1 MTQTLLEEPPALRQA
16 LQNKRIQQQQKIL
29 FYTLRQHVPI
39 YMKMNLKKKKKK
51 SVGRKIVTDVIQTCH
66 KMACHLQR
74 KQKLIYSEI
83 IFDIKCTTAFL
94 CLFREY

>member
-39 YMKMNLKKKKKK
+39 YMKMNLKKKVCRKKNRYRCNSDLSQNGLPFTEK
-51 SVGRKIVTDVIQTCH
+51 TKAD
-66 KMACHLQR
+66 
-74 KQKLIYSEI
+74 
-83 IFDIKCTTAFL
+83 IFRNNL
-94 CLFREY
+94 RY